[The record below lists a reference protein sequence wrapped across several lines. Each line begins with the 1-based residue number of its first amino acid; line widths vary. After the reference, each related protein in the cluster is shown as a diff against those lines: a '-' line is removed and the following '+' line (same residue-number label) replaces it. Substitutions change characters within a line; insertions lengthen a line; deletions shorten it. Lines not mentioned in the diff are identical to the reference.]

1 MIHAKMR
8 RIPTTLPRS
17 PCKRCSDTTSEK
29 KGLKMNHCF
38 STNLEKLLTEKG
50 YTAEEFAK
58 KTNIRK
64 GLIERYIS
72 GKRECDLDTLLL
84 FADTLD
90 CTADELLRP
99 DCKRGKGYIYVLVN
113 RSFPDYV
120 KIGYADN
127 VERRLKELNSSECVP
142 FSFQVYATY
151 EVSKRLSDKNVHSII
166 DRLNP
171 DLRSIEVMKGKKRE
185 REFYAI
191 TPEFACSILEA
202 IAEINGRTDM
212 LKRYELEEEDTDSS
226 KASIKIKKNK

>member
-1 MIHAKMR
+1 
-8 RIPTTLPRS
+8 
-17 PCKRCSDTTSEK
+17 
-29 KGLKMNHCF
+29 MNHCF
-38 STNLEKLLTEKG
+38 STNLEKLLAEKG

-64 GLIERYIS
+64 GLIKRYIS

-90 CTADELLRP
+90 CTADELLRS
-99 DCKRGKGYIYVLVN
+99 DCKQSKGFIYILVN

-151 EVSKRLSDKNVHSII
+151 EVRKRLSDKNVHSII
-166 DRLNP
+166 DKLNP
-171 DLRSIEVMKGKKRE
+171 GLRSIEVMKGKRRE

-191 TPEFACSILEA
+191 TPEFAYSILEA
-202 IAEINGRTDM
+202 IAEINGLTDM
-212 LKRYELEEEDTDSS
+212 LNRYEIEKEDEDSA
-226 KASIKIKKNK
+226 KTSIKIKNK